1 MQFVLAEEFKIMLVE
16 AFDDAG
22 IVAFESSGL
31 RFVGRWHLMPEN
43 RVDGHV
49 KPKAAMI

>member
-1 MQFVLAEEFKIMLVE
+1 MQFVFAEEFKIMLVE

-31 RFVGRWHLMPEN
+31 RFVGRWHRMPDN
-43 RVDGHV
+43 RVDVHV
-49 KPKAAMI
+49 KPKSAMI